1 MQVPTNEKPIV
12 AVMDSESYFN
22 ITRGATFTDI
32 IFRGDYGL
40 LRDRSS
46 SGTKQMIKSCEID
59 ELEES
64 EFTKYKPLA
73 FTSATKNNCVE
84 TGFQEASIDI
94 TDNRNDCFFTETIG
108 SVRSC
113 GGEPYS
119 SDYDATFGGGRVRYL
134 RRKVLFNLFNFDL
147 ETSRYNPALTI
158 PIVSLTLNNCEFKYF
173 LDDY

>member
-1 MQVPTNEKPIV
+1 MQVPANEKPIV

-59 ELEES
+59 ESEES

-84 TGFQEASIDI
+84 TGFQEA
-94 TDNRNDCFFTETIG
+94 
-108 SVRSC
+108 
-113 GGEPYS
+113 
-119 SDYDATFGGGRVRYL
+119 
-134 RRKVLFNLFNFDL
+134 VLFNLFNFDL

-173 LDDY
+173 LDAY